1 VLKSTENGSKCN
13 RIQPRCDEQTSCS
26 YRGSRNI
33 QGNLSFNVP
42 FEIILFKIHDVL
54 GTEEQDVADLPGN
67 LKALL
72 LLLPKDDFY
81 KEALAEK
88 GSDSEARMSIAVS
101 CVTLY
106 HRHRV
111 LLLSSKQE
119 KICAA
124 QSASSML
131 LSMGL

>member
-1 VLKSTENGSKCN
+1 MSLNVSFE
-13 RIQPRCDEQTSCS
+13 RIIS
-26 YRGSRNI
+26 
-33 QGNLSFNVP
+33 
-42 FEIILFKIHDVL
+42 KIHDVL

-88 GSDSEARMSIAVS
+88 GSDSEVRMSLTLS
-101 CVTLY
+101 YLTLY
-106 HRHRV
+106 CRHWE

-119 KICAA
+119 RICAA
-124 QSASSML
+124 RSASSML
-131 LSMGL
+131 LSMGA